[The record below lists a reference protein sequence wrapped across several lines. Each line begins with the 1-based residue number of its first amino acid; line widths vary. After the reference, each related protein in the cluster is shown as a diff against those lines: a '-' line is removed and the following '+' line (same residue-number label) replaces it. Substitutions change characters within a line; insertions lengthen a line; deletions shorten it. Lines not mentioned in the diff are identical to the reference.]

1 MGFSPKPTPR
11 KDFRSITLPCRSHPC
26 TYRIDKVLNKVK
38 TWESTSSLSNPFAEI
53 ICSGVF
59 QLTELYECLDDLV
72 KTCPSKT
79 SLDSSNQNMRW
90 TDELLDVSVILL
102 DIFSN
107 ISDLMLQTKQH
118 VRDLGCDLRRNGGP
132 SIDSII
138 DNNTAFRKKL
148 RKDIRT
154 SVASLNQLDDMIRHY
169 PFVDFENNHLISVI
183 RVFREVKAFTA
194 VIVQLLLK
202 FLAIPLSKTR
212 SRSRW
217 TTVSRYISKSK
228 VVPEEKADTN
238 INELQHLD
246 AVLFRYRT
254 SNKLEFIQIVRKRL
268 EEFEATVDGI
278 NSHMESITRHLITTR
293 TSLLNFISF
302 Y

>member
-1 MGFSPKPTPR
+1 MGFSPKPTSR
-11 KDFRSITLPCRSHPC
+11 KDFRSVTLPCRSHPR
-26 TYRIDKVLNKVK
+26 TYRIEKVLINKLK
-38 TWESTSSLSNPFAEI
+38 TWESTSSLSNASGEI

-59 QLTELYECLDDLV
+59 QLTELYECFDDLV

-90 TDELLDVSVILL
+90 TDELLDVSVI
-102 DIFSN
+102 FSN

-132 SIDSII
+132 GIDSII
-138 DNNTAFRKKL
+138 ENNTAFRKKL

-154 SVASLNQLDDMIRHY
+154 SLACLNQLDDMISY
-169 PFVDFENNHLISVI
+169 YALVDFENNHLISVI

-202 FLAIPLSKTR
+202 FLAIPLLKTR

-217 TTVSRYISKSK
+217 IAVSRYISKSK

-254 SNKLEFIQIVRKRL
+254 SNKLEFIQIVRKKL

-278 NSHMESITRHLITTR
+278 NSHLESMSRHLITTR